1 MTALDLSYL
10 RDKPVPVMGLGI
22 SGLATALALQK
33 SGVEVWAWDDSPESV
48 AKARAAGAHVVD
60 LTTADLSKAEIL
72 VLSPGIPHS
81 FPEPHPIVLRARDAR
96 LKLVG
101 DVELLARAAPKA
113 RKVGITG
120 TNGKST
126 TTALIGHVLQ
136 SAGRTVAIGGNLG
149 TPVLS
154 FPALDE
160 TGIYVLEMSSYQLEL
175 LDTLVF
181 DVGVHLNVTPD
192 HLDRHGGMPGYV
204 AAKARMFKGQHE
216 GQTAIIGVD
225 DLHSVDIAKG
235 IDRQRLVRLS
245 VKHAEPGGVAVIDG
259 VIVENGRTVAD
270 IRDFPT
276 LPGAHNWQNAGAAYA
291 ACRALGLDDAT
302 VVAGMRSFPGLPHR
316 QQLVATLGGVRFV
329 NDSKATNADA
339 AAKALGCYERIR
351 WIAGGRPKIGGLTGL
366 DRYMPRV
373 AKAYLIGE
381 AQADFARWLDGRAPF
396 ALCGHLER
404 ALADAAREAQPG
416 DVVLLAPACASFD
429 QYRSFEVRGQHF
441 MELVRAL
448 ASKGGS

>member
-1 MTALDLSYL
+1 VSGLDLTYL
-10 RDKPVPVMGLGI
+10 RGKPVPVMGLGL
-22 SGLATALALQK
+22 SGLATAQALQA

-60 LTTADLSKAEIL
+60 LTTADLTKADIL

-81 FPEPHPIVLRARDAR
+81 FPEPHPIVLCARDAH

-101 DVELLARAAPKA
+101 DVELLARAAPRA

-136 SAGRTVAIGGNLG
+136 KAGIEVAIGGNLG
-149 TPVLS
+149 IPVLT
-154 FPALDE
+154 FPTLSAD
-160 TGIYVLEMSSYQLEL
+160 GVYVLEMSSYQLEL

-204 AAKARMFKGQHE
+204 AAKSRMFVGQRAE
-216 GQTAIIGVD
+216 QTAIVGVD
-225 DLHSVDIAKG
+225 DLYSADMARNLGK
-235 IDRQRLVRLS
+235 QKLVRLS
-245 VKHAEPGGVAVIDG
+245 VKHPEPDGIPVVAGVV
-259 VIVENGRTVAD
+259 VEHGRIIAD
-270 IRDFPT
+270 ITDIPT

-291 ACRALGLDDAT
+291 ACRALGVDEAT
-302 VVAGMRSFPGLPHR
+302 VIANMRSFPGLPHR
-316 QQLVATLGGVRFV
+316 QQLVATIGGVRYV

-339 AAKALGCYERIR
+339 AAKALGCYEQIR

-381 AQADFARWLDGRAPF
+381 AQADFARWLDGRAQF
-396 ALCGHLER
+396 SLCGHLER
-404 ALADAAREAQPG
+404 AVADAARDAKPG

-448 ASKGGS
+448 EAASK